1 MYKLSVIKR
10 VSQTKWYPY
19 NPLSKPL
26 NFTLDIIRFT
36 LAVVKCN
43 GAQFVSVKHSSV
55 LSTTVEYISFVV
67 LQRQK

>member
-10 VSQTKWYPY
+10 VAQTKWYPY
-19 NPLSKPL
+19 NPLSEPL

-43 GAQFVSVKHSSV
+43 GTQFVSVKHDSV
-55 LSTTVEYISFVV
+55 FETTVF
-67 LQRQK
+67 